1 LSTFTVSTAAQVNG
15 VRIVPDSK
23 TMQQLIELKS
33 PKLRVVV
40 KGDFIRDATSQQ
52 RAIDGDHLPP
62 WLPAQRTGD
71 GIEGG
76 TFESWILIQYP
87 QG

>member
-1 LSTFTVSTAAQVNG
+1 MLQLDGKAFEQLQSLQPPAHK
-15 VRIVPDSK
+15 VRVFA
-23 TMQQLIELKS
+23 
-33 PKLRVVV
+33 
-40 KGDFIRDATSQQ
+40 KGDFIRDASSKQ

-62 WLPAQRTGD
+62 WLPTRPTGD

-76 TFESWILIQYP
+76 TFESWIAIK

>member
-1 LSTFTVSTAAQVNG
+1 MDAKTFRQIEVLQPPAQK
-15 VRIVPDSK
+15 I
-23 TMQQLIELKS
+23 
-33 PKLRVVV
+33 RVIA
-40 KGDFIRDATSQQ
+40 KGDFIRDDSSKQ

-62 WLPAQRTGD
+62 WLPNCPTGD

-76 TFESWILIQYP
+76 TFESWIAIK